1 MTRLA
6 DCTLAP
12 STTRIS
18 RYPEQSM
25 GDVNNAVLFSIV
37 WLEVQNSM
45 DCRLVTG
52 FTVFAAALI
61 PTVGVLVTLT
71 LGVLATVTLGV
82 LVTLTFGVP
91 LTPTVQVP
99 LCAALTVLFVDSI
112 FTVGEFSTSTGVVR
126 VCANAVVENASEHIV
141 PIAITSLI
149 LYMFL
154 SEFLLWL

>member
-1 MTRLA
+1 MTRLT
-6 DCTLAP
+6 DGTFAP

-25 GDVNNAVLFSIV
+25 GDVNTAAPFSIV
-37 WLEVQNSM
+37 WLEVQSCM
-45 DCRLVTG
+45 VCRFVTG
-52 FTVFAAALI
+52 LTVFAAALM

-71 LGVLATVTLGV
+71 LGVFATFTLGV
-82 LVTLTFGVP
+82 FAILTFGVP

-99 LCAALTVLFVDSI
+99 LCAALTVLFVESI

-126 VCANAVVENASEHIV
+126 VCANATVENTSEHIV

-149 LYMFL
+149 LHIFL
-154 SEFLLWL
+154 SLFSL